1 MDKLIGQFVTYL
13 SVERNVSRH
22 TLSGYLRDLRQF
34 CSFLTERGYG
44 MKGGSIEA
52 TLIDDSHIKSFLG
65 LLYGRC
71 RRVTIARKISSLKS
85 FFRYLEKLG
94 VIAVNPAELI
104 STPKVEKY
112 LPTVLTVEETT
123 GLIDAASGGDNDA
136 LRERAIIELLYSSGL
151 RVGEL
156 VGLDRGDVDMSLG
169 VVRGMGKGGK
179 ERLVPVGKAALEAL
193 RRYLEKRDDVA
204 TGGKSPLFLTRRG
217 KRIYPRAVQRSVKRF
232 AAVSGITKRPTP
244 HSLRHTFAT
253 HLLDAGVDLRA
264 IQEMLGH
271 ASVST
276 TQRYTKVGIDS
287 LMKVYDTTHPRAR
300 RGGNEDEAD

>member
-22 TLSGYLRDLRQF
+22 TLSGYLRDLGQF
-34 CSFLTERGYG
+34 CSFLTERGYA
-44 MKGGSIEA
+44 MKGERIEA
-52 TLIDDSHIKSFLG
+52 TFIDDSHIKSFLG

-71 RRVTIARKISSLKS
+71 RKVTIARKISSLKS
-85 FFRYLEKLG
+85 FFRYLEKQG

-156 VGLDRGDVDMSLG
+156 VGLDRGDVDMSRG
-169 VVRGMGKGGK
+169 VVRVMGKGGK

-193 RRYLEKRDDVA
+193 RRYLEKRDDIA
-204 TGGKSPLFLTRRG
+204 GEKSALFLTRRG

-232 AAVSGITKRPTP
+232 AAVSGIAKRPTP

-253 HLLDAGVDLRA
+253 HLLDSGVDLRA

-300 RGGNEDEAD
+300 RGGNEGEAD

>member
-1 MDKLIGQFVTYL
+1 
-13 SVERNVSRH
+13 
-22 TLSGYLRDLRQF
+22 
-34 CSFLTERGYG
+34 
-44 MKGGSIEA
+44 
-52 TLIDDSHIKSFLG
+52 
-65 LLYGRC
+65 
-71 RRVTIARKISSLKS
+71 
-85 FFRYLEKLG
+85 
-94 VIAVNPAELI
+94 
-104 STPKVEKY
+104 
-112 LPTVLTVEETT
+112 
-123 GLIDAASGGDNDA
+123 
-136 LRERAIIELLYSSGL
+136 
-151 RVGEL
+151 
-156 VGLDRGDVDMSLG
+156 
-169 VVRGMGKGGK
+169 MGKGGK

-193 RRYLEKRDDVA
+193 KKYLEKRDDVA
-204 TGGKSPLFLTRRG
+204 TGGKESPLPLTRRG

-300 RGGNEDEAD
+300 MGGNEDETD